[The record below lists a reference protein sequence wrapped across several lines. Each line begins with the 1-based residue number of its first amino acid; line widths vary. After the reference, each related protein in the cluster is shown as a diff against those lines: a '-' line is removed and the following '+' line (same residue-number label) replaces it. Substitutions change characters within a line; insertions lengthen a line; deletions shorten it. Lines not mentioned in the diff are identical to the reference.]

1 MSDKVG
7 PCHHGKIG
15 DEKSVCL
22 VILDGWGLRDRDEG
36 NAIRQA
42 KTPNMERLWH
52 ENPHAVLQAS
62 GMRQWGCRK
71 AKWERARLAI

>member
-1 MSDKVG
+1 MK
-7 PCHHGKIG
+7 
-15 DEKSVCL
+15 
-22 VILDGWGLRDRDEG
+22 G

-62 GMRQWGCRK
+62 RGNGV
-71 AKWERARLAI
+71 AERPNGNERDCHMTMGAAGLCFRI